1 MAGILI
7 ADDHA
12 AVRLG
17 LELLLKDI
25 DDSHTI
31 KHAINGNEALQQLV
45 AAEYDILIMDMNMPE
60 PSGLILLEKALRLQP
75 HLKVLVISV
84 NPESFFAP
92 AVFRIGAYGY
102 INKNENDAELKKALK
117 AIVGGDIYIPPQM
130 RATFFNQPDN
140 ENTNVFNLLSPR
152 ELEITLLLL
161 KGMGMQEI
169 SSVLSISSSTASTLK
184 GRVFKKLD
192 VTSVFELEQLARHHA
207 VVTGQPIQPGK

>member
-25 DDSHTI
+25 DDTHTI
-31 KHAINGNEALQQLV
+31 KHAVNGNEVLQQLV

-130 RATFFNQPDN
+130 RSTFFSQPDN

-161 KGMGMQEI
+161 NGMGMQEI
-169 SSVLSISSSTASTLK
+169 SSVLSISASTASTLK

-192 VTSVFELEQLARHHA
+192 ITSVFELEQLARHHFLA
-207 VVTGQPIQPGK
+207 TGHSIQSGR